1 MRTEEGKNI
10 SSQNAIKH
18 GGCSEKHL
26 IIGDESMFDFETLEN
41 MWIMSYLPRD
51 AAEHHMVKQITRAD
65 WFFQRAEGNLAEV
78 ECHLMDTG
86 SPAEW
91 TEEQEKKLARMQ
103 RYLTARGNLLNKAK
117 KALEDYRKNRQNETV
132 KAEKHEIVKQTAKRK
147 EVEDMTVEECLK
159 EMEEIGELR
168 RLSKSLQPPV

>member
-10 SSQNAIKH
+10 SSQNATKH

-26 IIGDESMFDFETLEN
+26 IRGDESIIDFHNLRSTWLT
-41 MWIMSYLPRD
+41 SYDPRD
-51 AAEHHMVKQITRAD
+51 PAEHHMVEQISRAD
-65 WFFQRAEGNLAEV
+65 WFYQRAEHILAEV
-78 ECHLMDTG
+78 ECGLMDTG
-86 SPAEW
+86 SPADW
-91 TEEQEKKLARMQ
+91 TDEQEKKLLRMQ

-168 RLSKSLQPPV
+168 RLSKSLRPNE